1 MAQSTLLSSQ
11 VQNRKGFVVSV
22 ERTIRLAEFE
32 SLRVALSE
40 SFPEGMD
47 HEQAYK
53 LIHEQV
59 EQWATAAKP
68 KETLPVV
75 ENHAV
80 SPRPAVSKP
89 PSLTVETR
97 PVEVPLWQLARS
109 KPPSVTVET
118 LRERLAKSTVSNSLD
133 QKYKALTTRGVTPLG
148 EGWLDKV
155 EVTSTLNG
163 FAVKPR
169 HFLLRETWQAIDDA
183 LRTIGAKWIP
193 QAKGVGSWIVPA

>member
-47 HEQAYK
+47 HDQAYK

-68 KETLPVV
+68 KESLPVV

-89 PSLTVETR
+89 PSLTVET
-97 PVEVPLWQLARS
+97 
-109 KPPSVTVET
+109 
-118 LRERLAKSTVSNSLD
+118 LRERLAK
-133 QKYKALTTRGVTPLG
+133 
-148 EGWLDKV
+148 WLDKV

-193 QAKGVGSWIVPA
+193 QAKGVGSWQVPA

>member
-1 MAQSTLLSSQ
+1 MAQSTLLDTQ

-22 ERTIRLAEFE
+22 ERTVRLAEFE

-47 HEQAYK
+47 HDQAYK
-53 LIHEQV
+53 LIHERV

-68 KETLPVV
+68 KESPRVSD
-75 ENHAV
+75 NHAV
-80 SPRPAVSKP
+80 SPRPAVAKP
-89 PSLTVETR
+89 PSLTVET
-97 PVEVPLWQLARS
+97 
-109 KPPSVTVET
+109 
-118 LRERLAKSTVSNSLD
+118 LREHLAK
-133 QKYKALTTRGVTPLG
+133 
-148 EGWLDKV
+148 WLDKV

-169 HFLLRETWQAIDDA
+169 HFLLRETWQAIDDV

-193 QAKGVGSWIVPA
+193 QAKGVGSWQVPA

>member
-47 HEQAYK
+47 HDQAYK
-53 LIHEQV
+53 LIHERV

-68 KETLPVV
+68 SNSVNH
-75 ENHAV
+75 NHA
-80 SPRPAVSKP
+80 STQDFKPSQNYSALSKQAEIPRPAASKP
-89 PSLTVETR
+89 PSL
-97 PVEVPLWQLARS
+97 
-109 KPPSVTVET
+109 TVET
-118 LRERLAKSTVSNSLD
+118 LRERLAK
-133 QKYKALTTRGVTPLG
+133 
-148 EGWLDKV
+148 WLDKV

-193 QAKGVGSWIVPA
+193 QAKGVGSWQVPA

>member
-47 HEQAYK
+47 HDQAYK

-59 EQWATAAKP
+59 EEWATAAKP
-68 KETLPVV
+68 SNSVNENRAPAHDFKPKESLTVL
-75 ENHAV
+75 ENHAKE
-80 SPRPAVSKP
+80 SPRVSDNHALPPGPA
-89 PSLTVETR
+89 
-97 PVEVPLWQLARS
+97 AS

-118 LRERLAKSTVSNSLD
+118 LRERLAK
-133 QKYKALTTRGVTPLG
+133 
-148 EGWLDKV
+148 WLDKV

-193 QAKGVGSWIVPA
+193 QAKGVGSWQVPA

>member
-47 HEQAYK
+47 HDQAYK
-53 LIHEQV
+53 SIHEQV

-80 SPRPAVSKP
+80 SPRPAVAKP
-89 PSLTVETR
+89 PSLM
-97 PVEVPLWQLARS
+97 VEVSNPIMGIDTIRG
-109 KPPSVTVET
+109 
-118 LRERLAKSTVSNSLD
+118 RLAK
-133 QKYKALTTRGVTPLG
+133 
-148 EGWLDKV
+148 WLDKL

-163 FAVKPR
+163 FAVKPP
-169 HFLLRETWQAIDDA
+169 HFLLRPTWEEIDA
-183 LRTIGAKWIP
+183 CLRGLGAKWVS
-193 QAKGVGSWIVPA
+193 AVKGVGSWIVPA

>member
-47 HEQAYK
+47 HDQAYK
-53 LIHEQV
+53 LIHERV

-68 KETLPVV
+68 SNSVNENRASTHDFKPKESLIVS
-75 ENHAV
+75 ENHALP
-80 SPRPAVSKP
+80 PRPAASKP
-89 PSLTVETR
+89 PSL
-97 PVEVPLWQLARS
+97 
-109 KPPSVTVET
+109 TVET
-118 LRERLAKSTVSNSLD
+118 LRERLAK
-133 QKYKALTTRGVTPLG
+133 
-148 EGWLDKV
+148 WLDKV

-169 HFLLRETWQAIDDA
+169 HFLLRPTWEEIDA
-183 LRTIGAKWIP
+183 CLRGLGAKWVS
-193 QAKGVGSWIVPA
+193 AVKGVGSWIVPA

>member
-53 LIHEQV
+53 LIHERV

-68 KETLPVV
+68 KESLPVV
-75 ENHAV
+75 ENHKPKESVTVGHNQAV
-80 SPRPAVSKP
+80 PPRPAASKP
-89 PSLTVETR
+89 PSL
-97 PVEVPLWQLARS
+97 
-109 KPPSVTVET
+109 TVET
-118 LRERLAKSTVSNSLD
+118 LRERLAK
-133 QKYKALTTRGVTPLG
+133 
-148 EGWLDKV
+148 WLDKV

-169 HFLLRETWQAIDDA
+169 HFLLRPTWEEIDA
-183 LRTIGAKWIP
+183 CLRGLGAKWVP
-193 QAKGVGSWIVPA
+193 AVKGVGSWIVPA

>member
-47 HEQAYK
+47 HDQAYK
-53 LIHEQV
+53 LIHERV

-89 PSLTVETR
+89 PSLTVET
-97 PVEVPLWQLARS
+97 
-109 KPPSVTVET
+109 
-118 LRERLAKSTVSNSLD
+118 LRERLAK
-133 QKYKALTTRGVTPLG
+133 
-148 EGWLDKV
+148 WLDKV

>member
-47 HEQAYK
+47 HDQAYK
-53 LIHEQV
+53 LIHERV

-68 KETLPVV
+68 KESLTVLD
-75 ENHAV
+75 NHAKESV
-80 SPRPAVSKP
+80 TVGHNQAVPPRPAASKP
-89 PSLTVETR
+89 PSL
-97 PVEVPLWQLARS
+97 
-109 KPPSVTVET
+109 TVET
-118 LRERLAKSTVSNSLD
+118 LRERLAK
-133 QKYKALTTRGVTPLG
+133 
-148 EGWLDKV
+148 WLDKV

>member
-32 SLRVALSE
+32 SLRVAPSE

-47 HEQAYK
+47 HHEQAYR
-53 LIHEQV
+53 LIHERV

-75 ENHAV
+75 ENHKPKESPRV
-80 SPRPAVSKP
+80 SDNHALPPRPAVSKP

-118 LRERLAKSTVSNSLD
+118 LRERLAKWLPDLEITDGFDGFSV
-133 QKYKALTTRGVTPLG
+133 KPKRYLG
-148 EGWLDKV
+148 ETW
-155 EVTSTLNG
+155 E
-163 FAVKPR
+163 AVNQEIR
-169 HFLLRETWQAIDDA
+169 SLGSHWT
-183 LRTIGAKWIP
+183 
-193 QAKGVGSWIVPA
+193 KGKTPKDGSWRIPKG

>member
-47 HEQAYK
+47 HDQAYK
-53 LIHEQV
+53 LIHERV

-89 PSLTVETR
+89 PSLTVET
-97 PVEVPLWQLARS
+97 
-109 KPPSVTVET
+109 
-118 LRERLAKSTVSNSLD
+118 LRERLAK
-133 QKYKALTTRGVTPLG
+133 
-148 EGWLDKV
+148 WLDKV

-169 HFLLRETWQAIDDA
+169 HFLLRPTWEEIDA
-183 LRTIGAKWIP
+183 CLRGLGAKWVS
-193 QAKGVGSWIVPA
+193 AVKGVGSWIVPA